1 MDENKENSAIS
12 FERIVFFSD
21 AVFAIVITLLVLEIK
36 VPSHLTI
43 DSSEALHK
51 ELAHLIP
58 KFLGFVCSFFIV
70 GLMWFEHH
78 RIFRFIEGF
87 SAGLIWRNLIFLL
100 VITFIPFPTG
110 LFSEYPWSITAFLIY
125 TMTFGLAALAKFWLW
140 TYAVKNSLIR
150 PGTDPST
157 VTRISRRSLGVPLG
171 CLTCVILALF
181 LPTYFAFFGFP
192 LIPLFAY
199 LLDPP
204 KKAKIDTPDEIQ
216 VP

>member
-1 MDENKENSAIS
+1 MDENEENSAIS

-36 VPSHLTI
+36 VPHITENSFG
-43 DSSEALHK
+43 ALHK
-51 ELAHLIP
+51 ELGHLIP
-58 KFLGFVCSFFIV
+58 KFLGFICSFFII

-78 RIFRFIEGF
+78 RIFRYIEGF

-100 VITFIPFPTG
+100 VITFIPFPTA

-125 TMTFGLAALAKFWLW
+125 TLTFGLAALAKFWLW
-140 TYAVKNSLIR
+140 TYAVKASLIR
-150 PGTDPST
+150 PGTDPSI
-157 VTRISRRSLGVPLG
+157 VVKISRRSLAVPLG
-171 CLTCVILALF
+171 CLACIILAIF
-181 LPTYFAFFGFP
+181 LPAYFAFFAFP
-192 LIPLFAY
+192 LIPVLAY
-199 LLDPP
+199 LLDPT

>member
-36 VPSHLTI
+36 VPHLTVI
-43 DSSEALHK
+43 SSHELHQALV
-51 ELAHLIP
+51 HLIP
-58 KFLGFVCSFFIV
+58 KFMGFVCSFFIV

-78 RIFRFIEGF
+78 RIFRYIEGF

-100 VITFIPFPTG
+100 VITFIPFPTA
-110 LFSEYPWSITAFLIY
+110 LFSEYPWSMTAFLIY
-125 TMTFGLAALAKFWLW
+125 TMTFGLAAIAKYWLW
-140 TYAVKNSLIR
+140 AYAVKNSLIR
-150 PGTDPST
+150 ADVDPLT
-157 VTRISRRSLGVPLG
+157 IHKISRRSLAVPLG
-171 CLTCVILALF
+171 CLACIIISLF

-199 LLDPP
+199 LLDPS
-204 KKAKIDTPDEIQ
+204 KKAKIETPDEIQ
-216 VP
+216 VS

>member
-1 MDENKENSAIS
+1 MDESKEHSAIS

-36 VPSHLTI
+36 VPHVEGH
-43 DSSEALHK
+43 SSQGLHQALFN
-51 ELAHLIP
+51 LIP
-58 KFLGFVCSFFIV
+58 KFMGFVCSFFIV

-78 RIFRFIEGF
+78 RIFRFVDGF

-100 VITFIPFPTG
+100 VITFIPFPTA

-125 TMTFGLAALAKFWLW
+125 TLTFGLAAIAKFWLW
-140 TYAVKNSLIR
+140 TYAVKASLIR
-150 PGTDPST
+150 PGTDPLT
-157 VTRISRRSLGVPLG
+157 VTKISRRSLAVPLG
-171 CLTCVILALF
+171 CLACIILAIF

-192 LIPLFAY
+192 LIPVFAY
-199 LLDPP
+199 LLDPT

-216 VP
+216 IP

>member
-1 MDENKENSAIS
+1 MEESKERSAIS

-36 VPSHLTI
+36 VPHVTGH
-43 DSSEALHK
+43 SSEALHQ

-58 KFLGFVCSFFIV
+58 KVLGFICSFFIV

-87 SAGLIWRNLIFLL
+87 NAGLIWRNLIFLL
-100 VITFIPFPTG
+100 VITFIPFPTA
-110 LFSEYPWSITAFLIY
+110 LFSEYTWSITAFLIY
-125 TMTFGLAALAKFWLW
+125 TMTFGLAAIAKFWLW

-150 PGTDPST
+150 EGTDPVT
-157 VTRISRRSLGVPLG
+157 VARISRRSLAVPLG
-171 CLTCVILALF
+171 CLACVILAIF
-181 LPTYFAFFGFP
+181 LPVYFVFFGFL
-192 LIPLFAY
+192 LIPVFAY
-199 LLDPP
+199 LLDPT